1 VQHIEIMN
9 EEGKQCQNLKAN
21 QPPFDYTPSSTLVK
35 KDFLKLGL
43 SEGICSGLS
52 NIGIKC
58 PTEIQSKCTPL
69 ILKGND
75 VIGTARTGNGKTAA
89 FTLPILHLLS
99 RDPYGIFALC
109 LTPTRELACQVGQQ
123 FSLFGAHMTFNC
135 LTVVGGEDFRQQS
148 IQLATRPH
156 VIVATP
162 GRMMEHFLYDKKLC
176 KSFKNMKCFVLDEAD
191 RLLEPSFEGEFREIL
206 KNIPQTRQTILFSA
220 TITRNISMLQELT
233 LKKAVHVEICEKVKI
248 ERKCIQD
255 YCFIQSNVKNVY
267 LDFILGKMGTWGIR
281 SAMIFSGT
289 IKACKLLGETLKVLN
304 FSIVVLHGN
313 LKQKARIQALNA
325 FKSGAVRIMVSTDVA
340 ARGLDIPT
348 VDLVINADVPM
359 DPNDYIHRVGRTAR
373 SGRSG
378 RSITLITQ
386 YDINLVQNI
395 ESTIGQKLEEMNIDE
410 GEVLKSM
417 SKVLAAQRRAK
428 LYVSSTGIE

>member
-1 VQHIEIMN
+1 MNKQGKLHDGTYEISRASS
-9 EEGKQCQNLKAN
+9 LSL
-21 QPPFDYTPSSTLVK
+21 DYAPSSSFVK
-35 KDFLKLGL
+35 GDFRKLGL
-43 SEGICSGLS
+43 SEGICSGLN
-52 NIGIKC
+52 NIGIKY
-58 PTEIQSKCTPL
+58 PTEIQSKCIPL
-69 ILKGND
+69 ILRGLD

-89 FTLPILHLLS
+89 FTLPLLHLLS

-135 LTVVGGEDFRQQS
+135 QTVIGGEDFRQQS

-156 VIVATP
+156 VVVATP

-176 KSFKNMKCFVLDEAD
+176 RSFKKMKCLVLDEAD
-191 RLLEPSFEGEFREIL
+191 RLLEPSFEGEFRVIL
-206 KNIPQTRQTILFSA
+206 KNIPKIRQTILFSA
-220 TITRNISMLQELT
+220 TITRNISILQELT
-233 LKKAVHVEICEKVKI
+233 MHNAIHIEICNKLKI
-248 ERKCIQD
+248 EQKCIQE
-255 YCFIQSNVKNVY
+255 YCFIQRNVKNVY
-267 LDFILGKMGTWGIR
+267 LDLILGKMVTWGIR
-281 SAMIFSGT
+281 SVMIFAGT
-289 IKACKLLGETLKVLN
+289 IKACKLIGETLKVLN
-304 FSIVVLHGN
+304 FSTAVLHGN
-313 LKQKARIQALNA
+313 LKQKDRIKALNT
-325 FKSGAVRIMVSTDVA
+325 FKSGTVQVMVSTDVA

-395 ESTIGQKLEEMNIDE
+395 ESAVGQKLEELSIDE
-410 GEVLKSM
+410 AEVLKSM
-417 SKVLAAQRRAK
+417 SKVFAAQRKAK
-428 LYVSSTGIE
+428 LCVSSNGIE